1 MTTHRMELVVTMRIR
16 LITVLCLLVPL
27 LSQRTVTCRL
37 LTQQWKQ
44 QQQQQQQ
51 QANDDDAAYV
61 TGDRNADKSDKDA
74 LSIPLQTRSL
84 KNKNDSPRME
94 ESITI
99 LIERNTTK
107 EFVSH

>member
-27 LSQRTVTCRL
+27 LSQRTVACRL
-37 LTQQWKQ
+37 LTQQWK
-44 QQQQQQQ
+44 QQQQQ

>member
-27 LSQRTVTCRL
+27 LSQRTVACRL
-37 LTQQWKQ
+37 LTQQWK
-44 QQQQQQQ
+44 QQQQ

-61 TGDRNADKSDKDA
+61 TGDRNADTSDKDA

-84 KNKNDSPRME
+84 KNKNDSTRME
-94 ESITI
+94 ESSTI

>member
-44 QQQQQQQ
+44 QQQQQ
-51 QANDDDAAYV
+51 ANDDDAAYV
-61 TGDRNADKSDKDA
+61 TGDRNADTSDKDA

>member
-1 MTTHRMELVVTMRIR
+1 MELVVTMRIR

-27 LSQRTVTCRL
+27 LSQRTVACRL

-44 QQQQQQQ
+44 QHQQ

-61 TGDRNADKSDKDA
+61 TGDRNADTSDKDA

-84 KNKNDSPRME
+84 KNKNDSTRME
-94 ESITI
+94 ESSTI